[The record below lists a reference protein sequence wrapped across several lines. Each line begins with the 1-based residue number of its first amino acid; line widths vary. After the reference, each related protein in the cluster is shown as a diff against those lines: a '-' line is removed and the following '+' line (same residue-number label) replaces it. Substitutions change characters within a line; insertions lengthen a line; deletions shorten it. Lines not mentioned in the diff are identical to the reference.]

1 MGLRHAFC
9 EDVGEIRLDLY
20 YVLSI
25 NKVRSWLDDEYP
37 GAMKGVFIRLL

>member
-1 MGLRHAFC
+1 MELQHAFC

-25 NKVRSWLDDEYP
+25 NEVRSWLDDDHP
-37 GAMKGVFIRLL
+37 RATKGVLIRLL